1 YAVRRRVRILLDA
14 EYTYLNPA
22 LSLVTM
28 TMMAKF
34 NSSQAWIWNTYQCY
48 LKAVSEL
55 IAADIH
61 TAAERRVCFGL
72 KLVRGAY
79 MDKER
84 ASALTQG
91 RSDPIAESWEA
102 TNISYQRVLDH
113 LLELSAKHRDKY
125 RVIVATHNEHSVQ
138 HTLGRMR
145 ELNIEKDDGIVC
157 FGQLMGMCDHVSVTL
172 GMAGYMVYKS
182 LPYGAVD
189 TVIPYLVRRAQENQA
204 VLQGVRQEQK
214 LLRRELRRRFRLPG
228 ARTTPS

>member
-1 YAVRRRVRILLDA
+1 
-14 EYTYLNPA
+14 
-22 LSLVTM
+22 LSL
-28 TMMAKF
+28 
-34 NSSQAWIWNTYQCY
+34 SSLSLSHSLSLT
-48 LKAVSEL
+48 VS
-55 IAADIH
+55 
-61 TAAERRVCFGL
+61 
-72 KLVRGAY
+72 LVHF
-79 MDKER
+79 
-84 ASALTQG
+84 SLFHCQTHSLTLSHSLTISL
-91 RSDPIAESWEA
+91 SDTLPHS
-102 TNISYQRVLDH
+102 
-113 LLELSAKHRDKY
+113 LSLTVSLFHCR
-125 RVIVATHNEHSVQ
+125 TLSHSLSQSHYFTVR
-138 HTLGRMR
+138 HTLSLSLSLSQSHYFTVRHTHSHTLFHSRMR